1 MAEISKGKSPFY
13 PGQPVPVELFVGR
26 TEQIDRMMVRGVG
39 QVANGKPV
47 AMFIEG
53 EYGIGKSSIASYVM
67 ARAETEYNL
76 FGIYAPLGGVDTL
89 EGLGQAVLE
98 ATIRSSAYNPDRS
111 EIIRNW
117 LAKYIGE
124 QKFGITLRF
133 DALRQDAPRVAEGI
147 LPFLSDTL
155 NRLKDTGVKGLV
167 LVLDEINGITS
178 NPLFAHFIKG
188 MVDTNALLK
197 NPLPLFLILCG
208 VEEKRREMIQ
218 AHLPV
223 ERIFDIISIEKMTED
238 EMREFFTLA
247 FHSVQMSVE
256 NDALEMLVHYS
267 AGFPKIMHLIGDAAY
282 WIDDDGVVSHEDA
295 MRAVFTAAEDVGRKY
310 VDQQVYSALRSKDY
324 RSILAKIAIRG
335 PDTMSFRKDDIAG
348 DLTDIEKKK
357 FNNFLQKMK
366 ELKVLRS
373 GTVRGEWVFNMRMVR
388 LYIFLQSLQQET
400 HST

>member
-1 MAEISKGKSPFY
+1 
-13 PGQPVPVELFVGR
+13 
-26 TEQIDRMMVRGVG
+26 MVRGVG

-155 NRLKDTGVKGLV
+155 NRSKDTGVKGLV

-348 DLTDIEKKK
+348 DLTDTEKKK
-357 FNNFLQKMK
+357 FNNFLQKMN